1 MTNDVIVEVLD
12 KCKKEGILTEFLD
25 KYGTEIVEML
35 FKELTREEDLEKLR
49 LDEYEEGFNSG
60 ERAGFSKGESAG
72 FSKCESAGAERGAKE
87 EKNVIAKKLKAL
99 GLNMDAISESTGLT
113 LEKIASL

>member
-1 MTNDVIVEVLD
+1 
-12 KCKKEGILTEFLD
+12 
-25 KYGTEIVEML
+25 ML

-60 ERAGFSKGESAG
+60 ERAGFSKCERAG
-72 FSKCESAGAERGAKE
+72 FSKGERAGFSKGERTGAERGAKQ
-87 EKNVIAKKLKAL
+87 EKIGIAKKLKAL

>member
-1 MTNDVIVEVLD
+1 
-12 KCKKEGILTEFLD
+12 
-25 KYGTEIVEML
+25 ML

-60 ERAGFSKGESAG
+60 ESTG

-87 EKNVIAKKLKAL
+87 EKIVIAKKLKAL
-99 GLNMDAISESTGLT
+99 GLDMDAISESTGLT

>member
-1 MTNDVIVEVLD
+1 
-12 KCKKEGILTEFLD
+12 
-25 KYGTEIVEML
+25 ML

-60 ERAGFSKGESAG
+60 ERAGFSKCESAG

-87 EKNVIAKKLKAL
+87 EKIVIAKKLKAL